1 MREMTTIRVDRKTK
15 ARLEKLAKET
25 RRSESRLAAEAI
37 RSYVDVNEW
46 QIAGIKEGL
55 KEADAGKFVTKREV
69 EATLRKLK
77 KLARHAAL
85 TRSPAAP

>member
-55 KEADAGKFVTKREV
+55 KDAVKFVTKREV